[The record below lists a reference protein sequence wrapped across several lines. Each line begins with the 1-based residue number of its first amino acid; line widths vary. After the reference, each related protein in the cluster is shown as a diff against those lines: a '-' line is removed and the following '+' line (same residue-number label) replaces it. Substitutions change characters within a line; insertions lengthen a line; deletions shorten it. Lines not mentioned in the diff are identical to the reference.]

1 MEQRGGEV
9 IRRMHERAKRFMAAL
24 VERVRTFKPKPPSIQ
39 GAKRFVVK
47 VAKAAYTAVFDYL
60 KGIWQHWE
68 TIVIIILAGVGLTAL
83 ICEIPWVMT
92 IAIPTWVIAEYIIPV
107 FAAAVIWLLIDLA
120 KWRRNRRMK
129 RTVLVAA

>member
-1 MEQRGGEV
+1 M

-24 VERVRTFKPKPPSIQ
+24 VERVRNFKPKPPSVQ

-47 VAKAAYTAVFDYL
+47 VAKAAYTAIFDYL
-60 KGIWQHWE
+60 KGVWQHWE